1 MAKVLDKRWRT
12 VLELQQR
19 LQMLTPGSSEAEII
33 EYAISLAINSQSQ
46 EQNLKFFRYD
56 LIRNARFCL
65 GRAKVRQTR
74 LWQKAA
80 SFTPT
85 WTEDAEPC
93 VALEIEE
100 QLRAVVYAS
109 GKNLSQCFHDL
120 LNGRSLADTASAC
133 GISQRTANRLRQKV
147 RQIVQTYLETQDIA

>member
-1 MAKVLDKRWRT
+1 MTKVLDKRWLT

-19 LQMLTPGSSEAEII
+19 LQTLTPGSSEAEII
-33 EYAISLAINSQSQ
+33 EHAISLAVNSRSQ

-56 LIRNARFCL
+56 LIRNARFSL
-65 GRAKVRQTR
+65 RRAKVRQTR

-80 SFTPT
+80 LLTPI
-85 WTEDAEPC
+85 WIEDAELC

-100 QLRAVVYAS
+100 QLRAVVSAS
-109 GKNLSQCFHDL
+109 GKNLSQSFNDM
-120 LNGRSLADTASAC
+120 LNGKSVDATALAC

-147 RQIVQTYLETQDIA
+147 RQIVRIYLDTEIA